1 MKSNEELLR
10 EIFAR
15 LDALDYVRPEQ
26 IPDIPLYMDQ
36 LTTFMDTHANYAFP
50 SGDSF
55 LAGHP

>member
-36 LTTFMDTHANYAFP
+36 LTSFMDDRLEK
-50 SGDSF
+50 S
-55 LAGHP
+55 